1 MDRSTITRSYCN
13 AENVQLY
20 PEPSRAGSRVATRV
34 TVRGVSFPGDQ
45 GRIRNNRTIAMG
57 HYSAP
62 LLALSAC
69 GD

>member
-1 MDRSTITRSYCN
+1 MDRSTRSYCN
-13 AENVQLY
+13 AVNVQLY

-34 TVRGVSFPGDQ
+34 TVRGDQ